1 MERSSMEET
10 ASKQPASEKSLVG
23 KGIQYLF
30 ATINSADWID
40 DSYKR
45 FAEKYRNE
53 EKPLKELYLCFCD
66 KVPLEL
72 LIAAEQKE
80 PVEFSFRLCRRKHIE
95 SEILKEHSNELE
107 EIKHITAGME
117 AEVKSMSGTVS
128 YIAAA
133 IPTLDDLFQSD
144 EMPEGG
150 SVSDESIS
158 IKANMQETEI
168 ERNERGGKK
177 EHKEESQVL
186 CKEKTEFHCIGRLIK
201 CIKMK
206 LSEIVSLHQKEPA
219 RFVIELYAENYK
231 EEQINFIMDCM
242 EKGMK
247 VSEIEKFADPKISV
261 DMMKRL
267 SRMQNNIR
275 KEEK

>member
-1 MERSSMEET
+1 MEET

-40 DSYKR
+40 DTYKR

-133 IPTLDDLFQSD
+133 IPTLDELFQSD
-144 EMPEGG
+144 EMP
-150 SVSDESIS
+150 
-158 IKANMQETEI
+158 ETEI

-177 EHKEESQVL
+177 EHKEEAQVL

-247 VSEIEKFADPKISV
+247 VSEIEKFANPKISV